1 MKLITFESKNPI
13 NRMLLSVGIDL
24 DALNFKSDP
33 RECRFALGQVCL
45 PLVKNQTT
53 QKIQKDFC

>member
-24 DALNFKSDP
+24 DALNFRSVH
-33 RECRFALGQVCL
+33 RECRFASGQVCL